1 MVADEYEPHMKRT
14 CYAEAMTFTVG
25 EEVLY
30 EGVRYVIS
38 EIETGKTYRY
48 RLLATTPKGARFVWA
63 RQGELE
69 KMINYTTPI
78 DDTASIP

>member
-1 MVADEYEPHMKRT
+1 MKRT

-30 EGVRYVIS
+30 EGDRYVVS

-48 RLLATTPKGARFVWA
+48 RLLTTTPKGMRFAWA
-63 RQGELE
+63 NQGELE
-69 KMINYTTPI
+69 KMMNYTTPVN
-78 DDTASIP
+78 DTASIP